1 MKENYTRPIVA
12 NSDVMDNL
20 GLAPLG
26 VVAAAAATMAGYAS
40 GRKITHAIKAAPLM
54 KLQALTRRNS
64 N

>member
-1 MKENYTRPIVA
+1 MKKNYTRPIVA

-40 GRKITHAIKAAPLM
+40 GRKITHAIKAAPFM

>member
-1 MKENYTRPIVA
+1 MKKNYTRPIVA

-54 KLQALTRRNS
+54 KLQSLTRRNS